1 MDITIRKATKE
12 DMGRVHELIIEL
24 AMYEKLPQEVE
35 LKPGDLVNDGFGE
48 KPLFHCFVAEVNSR
62 VEAMAIFYNRYS
74 TWKGKTVHLEDLIV
88 TKNMRNKG
96 IGALLLDRVII
107 FGKEMGVKRI
117 SWEVIDWNKKAIK
130 FYQKKNVTFYFAG
143 VKGPVR
149 DDLFRSGILQ
159 IIDINHF
166 FMRANQAVKFYKTG
180 DRKHQEKFAKY
191 IHQSYE

>member
-130 FYQKKNVTFYFAG
+130 FYQKKGAKLIDNWNIIHLN
-143 VKGPVR
+143 KGA
-149 DDLFRSGILQ
+149 IE
-159 IIDINHF
+159 NYH
-166 FMRANQAVKFYKTG
+166 
-180 DRKHQEKFAKY
+180 
-191 IHQSYE
+191 